1 MTPNFKAY
9 EAFLFSRN
17 AKRKS
22 VAFTPAD
29 STEDVTV
36 ASSDESENENLPYNN
51 NNNNNEKNDEDCFED
66 TEEQVFM
73 QNVKVHKGAILCLSN
88 KYNILLKKN
97 SLNNKRMK
105 K

>member
-36 ASSDESENENLPYNN
+36 ASSDESENE
-51 NNNNNEKNDEDCFED
+51 KNDEDCFED

-73 QNVKVHKGAILCLSN
+73 KNVKVHKGAILCLSN

>member
-36 ASSDESENENLPYNN
+36 ASSDESENE
-51 NNNNNEKNDEDCFED
+51 KNDEDCFED

-88 KYNILLKKN
+88 KLIK
-97 SLNNKRMK
+97 
-105 K
+105 

>member
-36 ASSDESENENLPYNN
+36 ASSDESENE
-51 NNNNNEKNDEDCFED
+51 KNDEDCFED

-73 QNVKVHKGAILCLSN
+73 QNVKVYKGAILCLSN

>member
-36 ASSDESENENLPYNN
+36 ASSDESE
-51 NNNNNEKNDEDCFED
+51 NEKNDEDCFED